1 MNKNETR
8 NNTMK
13 TLKVI
18 GVQYFG
24 NATNG
29 MIGYKCTTNIKDLF
43 IMNGGNGGATY
54 LQGNES
60 KYYSH
65 LSELELERLIDEFEG
80 VHYNG

>member
-1 MNKNETR
+1 
-8 NNTMK
+8 MK
-13 TLKVI
+13 QLKVI

-29 MIGYKCTTNIKDLF
+29 MIGYKCTTNIEDLF

-54 LQGNES
+54 VQGTDA
-60 KYYSH
+60 KQYYH

>member
-1 MNKNETR
+1 
-8 NNTMK
+8 MK

-18 GVQYFG
+18 GVHYFG

-54 LQGNES
+54 LQGSES
-60 KYYSH
+60 KNYSH
-65 LSELELERLIDEFEG
+65 
-80 VHYNG
+80 

>member
-1 MNKNETR
+1 
-8 NNTMK
+8 MK

-18 GVQYFG
+18 GVHYFG

-29 MIGYKCTTNIKDLF
+29 MVGYKCATNIEDLF
-43 IMNGGNGGATY
+43 IMNEGNGGATF
-54 LQGNES
+54 LRGSQS

-65 LSELELERLIDEFEG
+65 LSEMELERLIDEFEG